1 LSLNAAGLYAFQTAN
16 FQIDPE
22 ARRKYDNDEEQ
33 LERAQVCKIKLRN
46 MGNDMR
52 FLPTMIHGVLD
63 YLVGLLVIVLPFALG
78 LQGSQ
83 KWALVILG
91 LLVIV
96 YSALTDYE
104 LGLARYLRIRFHLL
118 LDTVFGLAMLLM
130 PWLLDFP
137 ADARWPNYVLGVL
150 ALVLVAVTDVRALG
164 TAATK

>member
-1 LSLNAAGLYAFQTAN
+1 
-16 FQIDPE
+16 
-22 ARRKYDNDEEQ
+22 
-33 LERAQVCKIKLRN
+33 
-46 MGNDMR
+46 MR
-52 FLPTMIHGVLD
+52 FLPTSVHGILD
-63 YLVGLLVIVLPFALG
+63 YLVGLLVIVLPFALA

-91 LLVIV
+91 LLVIL

>member
-1 LSLNAAGLYAFQTAN
+1 VLNTGL
-16 FQIDPE
+16 
-22 ARRKYDNDEEQ
+22 R
-33 LERAQVCKIKLRN
+33 
-46 MGNDMR
+46 GNDMR

-83 KWALVILG
+83 KWTLVVIGILVIL
-91 LLVIV
+91 

-104 LGLARYLRIRFHLL
+104 MGLVRYLRIRFHLA
-118 LDTVFGLAMLLM
+118 LDAVFGLAMLLT

-150 ALVLVAVTDVRALG
+150 AFVLVAVTDVRALG

>member
-1 LSLNAAGLYAFQTAN
+1 
-16 FQIDPE
+16 
-22 ARRKYDNDEEQ
+22 
-33 LERAQVCKIKLRN
+33 
-46 MGNDMR
+46 
-52 FLPTMIHGVLD
+52 MIHGVLD

-78 LQGSQ
+78 LPGSQ

-91 LLVIV
+91 LAVIL
-96 YSALTDYE
+96 YSAITDYE
-104 LGLARYLRIRFHLL
+104 LGLVRYLRIRFHLV
-118 LDTVFGLAMLLM
+118 LDAAFGLVMLLM